1 MLRKWCSRYLNAITL
16 STHAGVLLAFLFVL
30 GEAGAEVWQGF
41 VFVSLLLSLYAWHF
55 NFRRLLAIVE
65 HPTSTV
71 AAAAQ
76 GYVELK
82 GRARQLLPLR
92 SPLTH
97 TPCVWFRYWVY
108 VKDQQNVWRLADYR
122 SSEQEF
128 ELEDVTGRCVVDPTN
143 AEVML
148 AERHD
153 KTQHD
158 HKYIEL
164 LIREGKSIYVLGEL
178 ETITAQT
185 AARQLH
191 KEVSELLA
199 DWKKAPQ
206 RLKQRF
212 DLNGDGEIDMQE
224 WAQARELAAQ
234 EVLVRN
240 GLANQQ
246 EKHKI
251 RAPRDRRLFL
261 ISAVSPEQ
269 LRHRYKFWVS
279 LHLALA
285 VVAASLVLLISYRH
299 AVGLLW

>member
-16 STHAGVLLAFLFVL
+16 STHAGFLLAFLFVL

>member
-16 STHAGVLLAFLFVL
+16 SIHAGFLLAFLFVL
-30 GEAGAEVWQGF
+30 GEADAEVWQGF

-164 LIREGKSIYVLGEL
+164 LIREGKPIYVLGEL
-178 ETITAQT
+178 ETITAQS

-206 RLKQRF
+206 RLRQRF

-240 GLANQQ
+240 GLAHQQ

-285 VVAASLVLLISYRH
+285 AVAASLVLLISYGH
-299 AVGLLW
+299 AVGVLW

>member
-1 MLRKWCSRYLNAITL
+1 MLRRWCSRYLNAITL
-16 STHAGVLLAFLFVL
+16 SVHAGFLLAFLFEFDV
-30 GEAGAEVWQGF
+30 AGREVWQAF
-41 VFVSLLLSLYAWHF
+41 LFVSLLLSVYAWHF

-65 HPTSTV
+65 HPTSTI

-82 GRARQLLPLR
+82 GRARQLLPMS
-92 SPLTH
+92 SPLTQ

-108 VKDQQNVWRLADYR
+108 VKDHQNVWRLGDYL
-122 SSEQEF
+122 SSEQPF
-128 ELEDVTGRCVVDPTN
+128 ELEDLTGRCVVDPTN
-143 AEVML
+143 AEIMM
-148 AERHD
+148 AERHS
-153 KTQHD
+153 KTRHD
-158 HKYIEL
+158 HRYIEL

-185 AARQLH
+185 AAQQLNRQ
-191 KEVSELLA
+191 VSELMA
-199 DWKKAPQ
+199 DWKKAPE

-212 DLNGDGEIDMQE
+212 DFNGNGEIDMEE
-224 WAQARELAAQ
+224 WAHAREIATQ
-234 EVLVRN
+234 EVLVSN

-269 LRHRYKFWVS
+269 LRHRYRFWVG
-279 LHLALA
+279 LHLTLA
-285 VVAASLVLLISYRH
+285 AVAGSLVLLISYGH
-299 AVGLLW
+299 AVRSLW